1 MPAIFIELWAVP
13 IVLLLLGSLIW
24 AAFAYGR
31 TSAMRRWRTVFAR
44 LPLGVLLFDTSG
56 KRTFENRAA
65 ASLLEQFDVAQLE
78 QLTQS
83 VAQGAPRG
91 TIVRGRDGAV
101 VRVQG
106 DALNG
111 RGSDVLVTLHDI
123 ASQQAAE
130 ANYRK
135 FIHTLSHEL
144 LTPLTA
150 IQGHL
155 ANIKASSDAETA
167 PWGGSL
173 RVVQDEVERLTRLT
187 SNLLILSRLEA
198 GQPLQRRPTNLSAI
212 VEEAVL
218 SLLEKAD
225 ARQTT
230 LNIEADPQLARPS
243 IDRDAWKQVF
253 LNLIDNA
260 IKYGRQGGTVN
271 VVLRQDGSRILASVA
286 DDGPGIAPAD
296 LLHLFDELFRAD
308 DQRHV
313 SGSGLGLAIVKR
325 IVERHDGQIN
335 VASEPG
341 HGTTFHITLPL
352 NDTFVTSP

>member
-1 MPAIFIELWAVP
+1 MPVIYIELWVVP
-13 IVLLLLGSLIW
+13 IVLLLLGAIIW
-24 AAFAYGR
+24 AAYRYGR
-31 TSAMRRWRTVFAR
+31 ATMRWQAALLS
-44 LPLGVLLFDTSG
+44 LPLGVVLFDPTG

-65 ASLLEQFDVAQLE
+65 AKLLEQLDVAQLE
-78 QLTQS
+78 QLRQS
-83 VAQGAPRG
+83 VAQGASRG

-106 DALNG
+106 GALNG
-111 RGSDVLVTLHDI
+111 PGSDVLVTLHDI

-167 PWGGSL
+167 AWGGSL
-173 RVVQDEVERLTRLT
+173 RVVHDEVERLTRLT

-271 VVLRQDGSRILASVA
+271 VVLRQADSRIIATVA
-286 DDGPGIAPAD
+286 DDGPGIAAAD
-296 LLHLFDELFRAD
+296 LPHLFDELFRAD
-308 DQRHV
+308 AQRHV
-313 SGSGLGLAIVKR
+313 SGSGLGLAIVRR

-341 HGTTFHITLPL
+341 HGTTFHITLPGAAPP
-352 NDTFVTSP
+352 VTTP